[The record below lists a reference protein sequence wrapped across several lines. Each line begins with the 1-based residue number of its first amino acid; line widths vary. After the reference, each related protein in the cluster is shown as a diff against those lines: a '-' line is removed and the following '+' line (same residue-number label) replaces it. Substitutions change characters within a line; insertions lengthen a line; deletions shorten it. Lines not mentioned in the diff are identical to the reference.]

1 MSLMKTV
8 VLANP
13 EHVVPRPGVPGAI
26 LPQTEAFTVSVID
39 PFFAGLLADG
49 TLIDPPAPEP
59 EPEKAPAGKAKA

>member
-26 LPQTEAFTVSVID
+26 LPQTEPFEVSVID
-39 PFFAGLLADG
+39 AFFAGLLADG
-49 TLIDPPAPEP
+49 TLVEPPPVKPPAEV
-59 EPEKAPAGKAKA
+59 KA

>member
-13 EHVVPRPGVPGAI
+13 AHVVPRPGVPGAI
-26 LPQTEAFTVSVID
+26 LPQGEPFEVCVID

-49 TLIDPPAPEP
+49 TLIAPPEPPPA
-59 EPEKAPAGKAKA
+59 AKAKS

>member
-26 LPQTEAFTVSVID
+26 LPQGAPFAVSVID
-39 PFFAGLLADG
+39 PFFSGLIADG
-49 TLIDPPAPEP
+49 TLVAPPEP
-59 EPEKAPAGKAKA
+59 PPTPKPAAKAKA

>member
-1 MSLMKTV
+1 MSLIKSV

-26 LPQTEAFTVSVID
+26 LPQNEAFTVSVLD

-49 TLIDPPAPEP
+49 TLIDAPAP
-59 EPEKAPAGKAKA
+59 EPEKAPAGKARA